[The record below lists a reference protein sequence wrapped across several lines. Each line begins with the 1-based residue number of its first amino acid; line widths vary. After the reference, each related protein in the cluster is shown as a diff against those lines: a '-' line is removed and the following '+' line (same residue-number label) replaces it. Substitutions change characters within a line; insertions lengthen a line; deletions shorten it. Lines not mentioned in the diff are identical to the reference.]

1 MAASK
6 LKFQRILIVFI
17 DRSTVGTAQLD
28 SVRGYARQYGFE
40 VQSRAD
46 GLTNLAERSQF
57 SDRSRQFA
65 CPRLEFLEQAHV
77 LDRDNRLVGEGFEK
91 LNLPFSERPDLHP
104 TNHDCTDSD

>member
-17 DRSTVGTAQLD
+17 NRSTVGTAQLD
-28 SVRGYARQYGFE
+28 RVRGYARQYGFQ

-46 GLTNLAERSQF
+46 GLTNLAEGSQF

-65 CPRLEFLEQAHV
+65 CPRLEFLE
-77 LDRDNRLVGEGFEK
+77 
-91 LNLPFSERPDLHP
+91 
-104 TNHDCTDSD
+104 